1 VKRIVIHW
9 TAGAHLSTATDRE
22 HYHVLI
28 EGDGKVVHG
37 RRAPEANRST
47 SDGDYAAHTRALNTG
62 SIGVA
67 VCAMRQAREHPFYAG
82 PDPIT
87 TAQEKALV
95 RACADLCDTYGI
107 PVTRQT
113 VLTHAEVQP
122 TLGVW
127 QRGKWDITWLPNMDA
142 PGDPIAVGDQL
153 RSAMVRAMGPA
164 LPVDPDAEVWASI
177 KASFARFMA
186 WLRGLG
192 G

>member
-1 VKRIVIHW
+1 MKRIVIHW

-67 VCAMRQAREHPFYAG
+67 VCAMRQARERPFYSG

-87 TAQEKALV
+87 AAQVKVLARV
-95 RACADLCDTYGI
+95 VSDLCDTYGI
-107 PVTRQT
+107 PITRQT

-122 TLGVW
+122 TLGVT
-127 QRGKWDITWLPNMDA
+127 QRGKWDISWLPGMAA
-142 PGDPIAVGDQL
+142 PGDPVAVGDQL
-153 RSAMVRAMGPA
+153 RAQVAAEMTGAPEEQVNPLAA
-164 LPVDPDAEVWASI
+164 LW
-177 KASFARFMA
+177 A
-186 WLRGLG
+186 WLMRVLRK
-192 G
+192 